1 MTRVATP
8 GASVSAQS
16 RRIDK
21 GFRAGALALPTTHG
35 YARVVGRTVWIGDV
49 HGCADELEEL
59 LGRLAVGAGDRV
71 VFVGDL
77 VARGPDSRRVLRIA
91 RELGAL
97 AVRGNHE
104 QRVLAA
110 HAARSRG
117 ERPPRL
123 GPAHQR
129 LLTELGPEDWEQ
141 LEALPLSLEFP
152 EHGVRVVHAGVVPG
166 VPFEEQQP
174 WALLHIRSL
183 TALGAASD
191 RYSASSWALHY
202 EGPPH
207 VVFGH
212 NAQAGL
218 QLAVAATGLDT
229 GCVYGGELTA
239 MVLREAEAP
248 PPPAE
253 RRDVLT
259 SVPARRRYVDYGPRP
274 ARAS

>member
-1 MTRVATP
+1 M
-8 GASVSAQS
+8 
-16 RRIDK
+16 RRGTLD
-21 GFRAGALALPTTHG
+21 H
-35 YARVVGRTVWIGDV
+35 VGRTVWIGDV

-59 LGRLAVGAGDRV
+59 LATLSVTQDDRI

-77 VARGPDSRRVLRIA
+77 VARGPDSRRVLRLA
-91 RELGAL
+91 RELDAL
-97 AVRGNHE
+97 SVRGNHE
-104 QRVLAA
+104 HRMLVA
-110 HAARSRG
+110 HAALERG
-117 ERPPRL
+117 ERGPRL

-129 LLTELGPEDWEQ
+129 LLTELGPEDWAH

-152 EHGVRVVHAGVVPG
+152 EHEVRVVHAGVVPN

-174 WALLHIRSL
+174 WTLLHVRSL
-183 TALGAASD
+183 TTLGAASD
-191 RYSASSWALHY
+191 RYAPTSWAARY

-218 QLAVAATGLDT
+218 QLHSSATGLDT

-239 MVLREAEAP
+239 MVLGRAQLP
-248 PPPAE
+248 PPIAE
-253 RRDVLT
+253 RREVLV